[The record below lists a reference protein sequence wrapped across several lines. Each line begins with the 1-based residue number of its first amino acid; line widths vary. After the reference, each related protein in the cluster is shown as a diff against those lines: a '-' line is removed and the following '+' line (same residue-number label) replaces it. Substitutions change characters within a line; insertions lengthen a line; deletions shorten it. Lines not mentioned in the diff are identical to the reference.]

1 MERSAEACAHELKE
15 ALDEVYQRLYALYGP
30 QNWWPAQTPFEV
42 ILGAILTQN
51 TRWENVRMALDNLR
65 AAAVL
70 EPQAIAALDDT
81 QLQELIRPSGFFRQ
95 KTATLRRMLQVLM
108 DDYAGDVDAMLRGD
122 TWHVRTRLLDIKGI
136 GPETAD
142 SILLYGAQHPI
153 FVIDAYTRRICSR
166 LGLCG
171 ADASYAQVQEMFM
184 EHLRPDAQKC
194 NEYHA
199 LLVVLAKRCCT
210 KARPVCEAC
219 SLREICAFS
228 P

>member
-1 MERSAEACAHELKE
+1 MGNRSEMCASAVKDMLN
-15 ALDEVYQRLYALYGP
+15 EVYHRLYAAYGP
-30 QNWWPAQTPFEV
+30 QDWWPAQTPFEV

-65 AAAVL
+65 AAAAL
-70 EPQAIAALDDT
+70 EPQALAALDEL

-95 KTATLRRMLQVLM
+95 KAATLRRMLQVLM
-108 DDYAGDVDAMLRGD
+108 DGYAGEVDAMLRGD
-122 TWHVRTRLLDIKGI
+122 TQHVRTRLLDIKGI

-171 ADASYAQVQEMFM
+171 AEASYAQVQEMFM
-184 EHLRPDAQKC
+184 THLCPDAQKY

-210 KARPVCEAC
+210 KARPTCEAC
-219 SLREICAFS
+219 PLQELCSFS
-228 P
+228 S

>member
-1 MERSAEACAHELKE
+1 MGNRFELCANALKDK
-15 ALDEVYQRLYALYGP
+15 LNEVYHRLYAAYGA
-30 QNWWPAQTPFEV
+30 QGWWPAQTPFEV

-51 TRWENVRMALDNLR
+51 TRWENVRMALDNLH

-70 EPQAIAALDDT
+70 EPQALAALEDV

-95 KTATLRRMLQVLM
+95 KAATLRRMLQVLM
-108 DDYAGDVDAMLRGD
+108 GEYAGDVDAMLRGD
-122 TWHVRTRLLDIKGI
+122 TQHVRTRLLDIKGI

-153 FVIDAYTRRICSR
+153 FVIDAYTRRICNR

-171 ADASYAQVQEMFM
+171 AEASYAQVQEMFM
-184 EHLRPDAQKC
+184 THLCPDAQKY

-199 LLVVLAKRCCT
+199 LLVVLAKRNCT
-210 KARPVCEAC
+210 KSRPTCETC
-219 SLREICAFS
+219 SLHAICAF
-228 P
+228 PP